1 LQTIDNTGGK
11 TTMQKTVSI
20 RCEPFKK
27 NPDGSWSS
35 VQQADIRTARGDI
48 RIPPGMTFIKN
59 RPIWGVDVAAYL
71 DENCAN
77 K

>member
-59 RPIWGVDVAAYL
+59 RSIWGVDVAAYL

-77 K
+77 

>member
-1 LQTIDNTGGK
+1 
-11 TTMQKTVSI
+11 MQKTVSI

-71 DENCAN
+71 DENCVN